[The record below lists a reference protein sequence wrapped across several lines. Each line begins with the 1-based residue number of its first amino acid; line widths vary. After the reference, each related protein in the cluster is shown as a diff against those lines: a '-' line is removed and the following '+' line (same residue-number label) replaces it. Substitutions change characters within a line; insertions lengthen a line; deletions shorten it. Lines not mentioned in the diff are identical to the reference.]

1 MSLAYAEYAVKHTN
15 RNILLASVHVNTLF
29 GDIVLIRTGTL
40 IATSCARKPSHCKG
54 FFFPPSY
61 WYFLFNVSRLNL
73 SRQDCNI

>member
-1 MSLAYAEYAVKHTN
+1 MSLVYAEYADEHAN

-29 GDIVLIRTGTL
+29 GDIVLIRTGIL
-40 IATSCARKPSHCKG
+40 IATSRARKPSHCKG
-54 FFFPPSY
+54 FSFFSY